1 MLRMNC
7 SDEEL
12 KTREMTEYR
21 KITPADRELFF
32 KFMAENCREGEDGA
46 NCSKETDELCE
57 YVFGKLTLGEIEGR
71 FAVTDEAVGF
81 VLWAAEDSIF
91 CELKGFAT
99 ILELWVKKEHR
110 LKGVGTGLAECAER
124 EIEKTCG
131 AGVYVCTAS
140 SAEGFWKRL
149 GYRKTEGTAMNGLK
163 IFAKSF

>member
-1 MLRMNC
+1 MLRMSC
-7 SDEEL
+7 SDE
-12 KTREMTEYR
+12 KPKIQGMTEYI

-32 KFMAENCREGEDGA
+32 KFMAVNCREGECA
-46 NCSKETDELCE
+46 EKCSKETDELCE
-57 YVFGKLTLGEIEGR
+57 YVFGKLTTGEVNGC

-99 ILELWVKKEHR
+99 ILELWVRKEHR
-110 LKGVGTGLAECAER
+110 LKGVGNGLAECAER

-131 AGVYVCTAS
+131 AGVYVCAAS

-149 GYRKTEGTAMNGLK
+149 GYRKTERTAMNRLK
-163 IFAKSF
+163 IFVKSF